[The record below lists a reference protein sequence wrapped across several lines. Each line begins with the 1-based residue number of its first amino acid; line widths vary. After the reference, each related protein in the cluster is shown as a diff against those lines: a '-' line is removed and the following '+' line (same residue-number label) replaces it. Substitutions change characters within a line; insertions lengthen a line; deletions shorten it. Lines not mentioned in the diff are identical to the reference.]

1 MIGSTDPTR
10 TQPTGTEPTQTEPTQ
25 TEPTDLLPL
34 TDLAHTVDPTMCTP
48 TMLARAT
55 MAQWQLVAAGVT
67 HISNWALATRVGTW
81 DLRLLVAHL
90 VVVAEAIAPT
100 VRQPPSSEE
109 PVTVYNVMGGAPA
122 RAPGNDARARQV
134 ADDAPVS
141 VLLARL
147 QDAVDETAVV
157 LAPLARADNQV
168 PHGVDPPRSP
178 VAAGASTTVDGV
190 LPTRFGPLPLR
201 DFLVHRIVEGVVH
214 GLDLPDPVS
223 PDPEALA
230 VAAAA
235 LAFLAHLSAP
245 QMSLRMPEDAVSWIE
260 MATGRR
266 QPAPDLA
273 SFLPV
278 LR

>member
-1 MIGSTDPTR
+1 MIGSIG
-10 TQPTGTEPTQTEPTQ
+10 PTGTEPS
-25 TEPTDLLPL
+25 DLLPL
-34 TDLAHTVDPTMCTP
+34 ADLAHAVDPTTCTP
-48 TMLARAT
+48 AALARAT
-55 MAQWQLVAAGVT
+55 MTQWQLVAGGAT
-67 HISNWALATRVGTW
+67 QITNWTLATRLGAW

-100 VRQPPSSEE
+100 VRQPPSTEE
-109 PVTVYNVMGGAPA
+109 PLTVYDVMGGAPA
-122 RAPGNDARARQV
+122 RAAGNDARARQV

-147 QDAVDETAVV
+147 QGAADDIAGV
-157 LAPLARADNQV
+157 LGPLCTTGTGD
-168 PHGVDPPRSP
+168 PHGADPQSPLVAGNSTSVDR
-178 VAAGASTTVDGV
+178 V

-214 GLDLPDPVS
+214 GLDLPEPVS
-223 PDPEALA
+223 PAPDALA

-245 QMSLRMPEDAVSWIE
+245 GLSLRVPEDAVGWIE

-266 QPAPDLA
+266 PPTPELVAVV
-273 SFLPV
+273 PV